1 MERHLPVSQ
10 LLVWKNLRLRF
21 GRMKCWPSWLVW
33 AHTSRVEAPVFCVFF
48 MLLPWLYLKICLDIC
63 LDWMLCICVSIAFCF
78 TSLVSKIQTP
88 RLHPVRSE
96 KKDQTLKEFPT
107 LTLFRFSQLLRCA
120 KWRDGLD
127 GDGWRWM
134 ERWNEFHCYWRSSS
148 SVPLG
153 SLEEFACGETTFED
167 PCEPKISHSAAGK
180 DPAVGNTF
188 PAVGLNHQKRK
199 RGGNVFRELQGTWR
213 IQMS

>member
-33 AHTSRVEAPVFCVFF
+33 AILKSWSAGVLRVFHAV
-48 MLLPWLYLKICLDIC
+48 PWLYLKICLDIC
-63 LDWMLCICVSIAFCF
+63 LDWMLCICASIAFCF

-107 LTLFRFSQLLRCA
+107 LTLFRFSQLGVRN
-120 KWRDGLD
+120 GEMEMD
-127 GDGWRWM
+127 GDGWRDGMSSTAIGDPVHQFHWDRWKNSPV
-134 ERWNEFHCYWRSSS
+134 ERRPSKIRVNQRSAT
-148 SVPLG
+148 V
-153 SLEEFACGETTFED
+153 LEEKTQLET
-167 PCEPKISHSAAGK
+167 HS
-180 DPAVGNTF
+180 
-188 PAVGLNHQKRK
+188 
-199 RGGNVFRELQGTWR
+199 LQLA
-213 IQMS
+213 